1 MKNMVTIIA
10 AMGIMLSS
18 APVNAFCAADTA
30 AASVTAEADTNDIK
44 AFAGK
49 WAHQVSKGNTTV
61 DMSAK
66 NIGTMEINADASYK
80 YTDAEGK
87 TFTGT
92 VKLGSENIGGTE
104 FTVLSFY
111 EGALLRFIASYSESR
126 PDVLSLGN
134 GGLAQFA
141 REAAVTAD
149 IKELSGK
156 WTHQISSG
164 NDTVDKGAKN
174 IGAVEINAD
183 ASYKYTDAE
192 GRTSTGTVKL
202 GSENIGGTELTV
214 LSFYEGAELKFTASY
229 SESRPDVLSL
239 GNGGLAQFAR
249 DTALSVPVAYSLG
262 DINNDNAI
270 NAVDASKVLSYY
282 AMTSTNKEGGFTDA
296 QKKAADVNGDG
307 YVNSVDAS
315 NILACYAYNST
326 SNSKVLSF
334 EEYRTASTKA

>member
-18 APVNAFCAADTA
+18 APVNALCAADTA
-30 AASVTAEADTNDIK
+30 AASVTAEADTIDIMS
-44 AFAGK
+44 FAGK
-49 WAHQVSKGNTTV
+49 WTHQVSKGNTTV
-61 DMSAK
+61 DKSAA

-80 YTDAEGK
+80 YTDADGK
-87 TFTGT
+87 
-92 VKLGSENIGGTE
+92 
-104 FTVLSFY
+104 
-111 EGALLRFIASYSESR
+111 
-126 PDVLSLGN
+126 
-134 GGLAQFA
+134 
-141 REAAVTAD
+141 
-149 IKELSGK
+149 
-156 WTHQISSG
+156 
-164 NDTVDKGAKN
+164 
-174 IGAVEINAD
+174 
-183 ASYKYTDAE
+183 
-192 GRTSTGTVKL
+192 TSTGTVKL
-202 GSENIGGTELTV
+202 GSENIGGTEFTV

-249 DTALSVPVAYSLG
+249 EAAVTADVKDLAGKWTHQVSKGNTTVDKSAANIGTMEINADASYKYTDADGKTSTGTVKLGSENIGGTEFTVLSFYEGAELKFTASYSESRPDVLSLGNGGLAQFARETAISVAYSLG
-262 DINNDNAI
+262 DINHDKAV

-326 SNSKVLSF
+326 SHSNVLSF